1 MPAMPLLRCQIA
13 EYSAGPW
20 NATAGLLYARCSSS
34 VQPSSRMDALSSR
47 HEQFA
52 LQDSIVLWV
61 PTPTGSAVCGRSY
74 LAFAVAT
81 APGAC
86 LAEAIRRT
94 MTCLMPSMRKPTR
107 SMGLNAA
114 CTSGLAS
121 WRLMTWGCV
130 TL

>member
-1 MPAMPLLRCQIA
+1 VR
-13 EYSAGPW
+13 
-20 NATAGLLYARCSSS
+20 
-34 VQPSSRMDALSSR
+34 VQPGQEER
-47 HEQFA
+47 HELTQVLDVVA
-52 LQDSIVLWV
+52 ERRELGGAREGLQQRGQVAAGRAV
-61 PTPTGSAVCGRSY
+61 AEREGGSGKAAQLVCGRSY
-74 LAFAVAT
+74 LGFAVAA

-86 LAEAIRRT
+86 LAEATRRT